1 MRGAPNC
8 SGVSTPISR
17 IIPADAGST
26 KAGFGQSALERDHP
40 RGCGEHGPLWR
51 NAMTLCG
58 SSPRMRGAHSRIRG
72 TRIIKRIIPADAGST
87 CCKESWPWPA
97 PDHPR
102 GCGEHQLNHK
112 IVAHYAGSSPR
123 MRGALEFYPVQ
134 ERSLRIIPADA
145 GSTAPMA
152 FEYSASRD
160 HPRGCGE
167 HQRTDNSTGAAPG
180 SSPRM
185 RGALEFIECEL
196 GERGIIPADAGS
208 TCPPDV
214 AGCERRDHPRGCG
227 EHPVADGAV
236 RSHGGSSPRMRG
248 APIGREYLIIVAED
262 HPRGC
267 GEHEH
272 CFDEYPI
279 G

>member
-123 MRGALEFYPVQ
+123 MRGARRRWPLSIRQ
-134 ERSLRIIPADA
+134 A
-145 GSTAPMA
+145 
-152 FEYSASRD
+152 
-160 HPRGCGE
+160 
-167 HQRTDNSTGAAPG
+167 
-180 SSPRM
+180 
-185 RGALEFIECEL
+185 
-196 GERGIIPADAGS
+196 GIIPADAGS
-208 TCPPDV
+208 TSAPITVRVPHQ
-214 AGCERRDHPRGCG
+214 DHPRGCG
-227 EHPVADGAV
+227 EHLSSLNVNWASA
-236 RSHGGSSPRMRG
+236 GSSPRMRG
-248 APIGREYLIIVAED
+248 APVHLTLLVVSVGIIPADAGSTYRAGISHNSGRGSS
-262 HPRGC
+262 PRMRGARTLL
-267 GEHEH
+267 
-272 CFDEYPI
+272 
-279 G
+279 